1 MINAPEVVEAQAAV
15 IAAQAHTI
23 DELYKVLLQH
33 VAADE
38 LDHLQSVESLH
49 RAEANLNEAMPADG
63 R

>member
-1 MINAPEVVEAQAAV
+1 MTDPPEVVEAQAAV

-23 DELYKVLLQH
+23 SDLYQLLLQH

-38 LDHLQSVESLH
+38 LDRLPCTVSLA
-49 RAEANLNEAMPADG
+49 RAEAHLDEMAPGG

>member
-1 MINAPEVVEAQAAV
+1 MVEAQAAV

-23 DELYKVLLQH
+23 SDLYQLLLQH

-38 LDHLQSVESLH
+38 LDRLPCTVSLA
-49 RAEANLNEAMPADG
+49 RAEAHLDEMAPGG

>member
-1 MINAPEVVEAQAAV
+1 MIDPLEVVEAQAAI

-23 DELYKVLLQH
+23 AELYSLLQQH

-38 LDHLQSVESLH
+38 IDRLPCMVDLA
-49 RAEANLNEAMPADG
+49 RAEARLEKNAPGG